1 MKKIGNILWG
11 IVFIIIGVI
20 IGLNALDI
28 THINIFFSGWWTL
41 FIIIPCFIDLFNDKD
56 KTGDIIGIIVGV
68 ILLLCAQNI
77 LSFAI
82 VWKLAIPT
90 ILIVLGI
97 SIIFKSSINSKL
109 NKEIDKL
116 KQKSNAENE
125 YCSTFSSQDI
135 KFDNQEF
142 QGANLTAV
150 FGGVR
155 ADLRNAIINE
165 EQVINCSAIF
175 GSIEIIPSDEINIK
189 VKTTSIFGG
198 VSNSRKNKEI
208 NNELKTVYINAM
220 CLFGGVSIK

>member
-1 MKKIGNILWG
+1 MKKIANVLWG
-11 IVFIIIGVI
+11 IVLITIGVI

-28 THINIFFSGWWTL
+28 THINIFFNGWWTL

-116 KQKSNAENE
+116 KQKSNVENE

-135 KFDNQEF
+135 FFDNQEF
-142 QGANLTAV
+142 KGANLTAV
-150 FGGVR
+150 FGGINCS
-155 ADLRNAIINE
+155 LKKSNINE
-165 EQVINCSAIF
+165 NQVINCSSIF
-175 GSIEIIPSDEINIK
+175 GSIEIYPSDEINIV
-189 VKTTSIFGG
+189 VKSNSIFGG

-208 NNELKTVYINAM
+208 NKDLKTVYINAF

>member
-56 KTGDIIGIIVGV
+56 KTGDIIGIIVGI

-116 KQKSNAENE
+116 KQKSNVENE

-135 KFDNQEF
+135 KFENQEF

-155 ADLRNAIINE
+155 ADLRNAVINE

-189 VKTTSIFGG
+189 VKSTSIFGG
-198 VSNSRKNKEI
+198 V
-208 NNELKTVYINAM
+208 
-220 CLFGGVSIK
+220 